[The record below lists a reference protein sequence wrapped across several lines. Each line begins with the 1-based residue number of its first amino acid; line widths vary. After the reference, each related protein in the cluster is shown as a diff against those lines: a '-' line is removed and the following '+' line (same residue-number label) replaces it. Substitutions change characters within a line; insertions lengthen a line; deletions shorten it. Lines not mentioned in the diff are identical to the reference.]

1 MVAGTELLNAVF
13 DIFRADQRDTDQNI
27 WCQYYFGTDDAD
39 AADSDADRNVSEKAR
54 HLQEILKGSM
64 PKRRSC

>member
-27 WCQYYFGTDDAD
+27 WCQYYFGTDA
-39 AADSDADRNVSEKAR
+39 AADGGANRNMSEKTR
-54 HLQEILKGSM
+54 HLQEILKGSATQ
-64 PKRRSC
+64 RRSC